1 MFVETLVED
10 MRLKCCGYSRVE
22 SQGESPAR
30 SRTARGQEV
39 QESTGFCSMPVKKY
53 ELMMNDGHCCPR
65 LEPCL
70 QTRPLAPLLRY
81 FLG

>member
-30 SRTARGQEV
+30 SRTATWPEDKSAG
-39 QESTGFCSMPVKKY
+39 KY
-53 ELMMNDGHCCPR
+53 R
-65 LEPCL
+65 LL
-70 QTRPLAPLLRY
+70 
-81 FLG
+81 